1 MVETA
6 MKPLLRVSELKKYF
20 PIRQGVFSH
29 VTGHVRAVDGVS
41 FEIPAGS
48 TLGLVGES
56 GSGKTT
62 VGRTILRLI
71 EPTGG
76 NAFYE
81 DADLFGMD
89 RRTMRAMRRHI
100 QIIFQDPY
108 GSLNPRM
115 TVGAM
120 VREPLTVH
128 KLVPKQ
134 AQRDRVFELLEL
146 VGLEPDS
153 YGRYPHEFSGGQ
165 RQRIGLARALAVEP
179 KLIIADEPVSALDV
193 SIQAQVLNLLVDL
206 QKRLGIA
213 YLFIAHDL
221 SVVRHVSH
229 DVAVMYLGRLVEYAP
244 VDELFARPLHPY
256 TRALMSAVPV
266 PDPEAQH
273 DRQRLEGDVP
283 SPITP
288 PAGCHFH
295 PRCPHVFEPCSHID
309 PVLAEH
315 APGHLVACH
324 LHPANRQPQHAT
336 R

>member
-6 MKPLLRVSELKKYF
+6 AKPLLRVTGLKKYF
-20 PIRQGVFSH
+20 PVRQGVFSH
-29 VTGHVRAVDGVS
+29 VTGHLRAVDGVS
-41 FEIPAGS
+41 FDIAAGT

-71 EPTGG
+71 EPTAGR
-76 NAFYE
+76 AFYE
-81 DADLFGMD
+81 NVDLFKMSQ
-89 RRTMRAMRRHI
+89 RTMRKMRRHI
-100 QIIFQDPY
+100 QIVFQDPY

-128 KLVPKQ
+128 KLMPKR
-134 AQRDRVFELLEL
+134 ARRDRVFELLEL

-206 QKRLGIA
+206 QNTLGIA

-229 DVAVMYLGRLVEYAP
+229 AVAVMYLGRLVERAP
-244 VDELFARPLHPY
+244 VDELFAQPLHPY

-266 PDPEAQH
+266 PDPQAQH

-283 SPITP
+283 SPIAP
-288 PAGCHFH
+288 PPGCHFH
-295 PRCPHVFEPCSHID
+295 PRCPEVFQPCPHID
-309 PVLAEH
+309 PPLIEH
-315 APGHLVACH
+315 SPDHLVACH
-324 LHPANRQPQHAT
+324 LYPAHH
-336 R
+336 

>member
-1 MVETA
+1 MAETA
-6 MKPLLRVSELKKYF
+6 SKPLLRVRGLKKYF

-29 VTGHVRAVDGVS
+29 VSGHLCAVDGVS
-41 FEIPAGS
+41 FDIPAGT

-71 EPTGG
+71 EPTAGS
-76 NAFYE
+76 AFYE
-81 DADLFGMD
+81 DVDLFGMG
-89 RRTMRAMRRHI
+89 RRTMRDMRRHI
-100 QIIFQDPY
+100 QIVFQDPY

-120 VREPLTVH
+120 VREPLIVH

-134 AQRDRVFELLEL
+134 ARRDRVFELLEL

-153 YGRYPHEFSGGQ
+153 YSRYPHEFSGGQ

-193 SIQAQVLNLLVDL
+193 SIQAQVLNLLIDL
-206 QKRLGIA
+206 QNRLGIA

-229 DVAVMYLGRLVEYAP
+229 AVAVMYLGRLVERAP
-244 VDELFARPLHPY
+244 VKDLFARPLHPY

-266 PDPEAQH
+266 PDPQAQH

-283 SPITP
+283 SPIAP
-288 PAGCHFH
+288 PPGCHFH
-295 PRCPHVFEPCSHID
+295 PRCPEAFEPCSHID
-309 PVLAEH
+309 PPLVEH
-315 APGHLVACH
+315 VENHLVACH
-324 LHPANRQPQHAT
+324 LCPAPR
-336 R
+336 

>member
-1 MVETA
+1 
-6 MKPLLRVSELKKYF
+6 LQVSGLKKYF
-20 PIRQGVFSH
+20 PIRRGLFSH
-29 VTGHVRAVDGVS
+29 VSGHVQAVDGVS
-41 FEIPAGS
+41 FEIAPGS

-62 VGRTILRLI
+62 VGRTVLRLV
-71 EPTGG
+71 EPTDGH
-76 NAFYE
+76 AVYQ
-81 DADLFGMD
+81 DVDLFELD
-89 RRTMRAMRRHI
+89 RRAMRSMRRHI
-100 QIIFQDPY
+100 QIVFQDPY

-120 VREPLTVH
+120 IREPLIVH
-128 KLVPKQ
+128 RLVPKHRR
-134 AQRDRVFELLEL
+134 RDRVFELLDL

-206 QKRLGIA
+206 QKQLGLA

-221 SVVRHVSH
+221 SVVRHIS
-229 DVAVMYLGRLVEYAP
+229 DQVAVMYLGKLVERAS

-266 PDPEAQH
+266 PDPQAQR

-283 SPITP
+283 SPIDP
-288 PAGCHFH
+288 PPGCRFH
-295 PRCPHVFEPCSHID
+295 PRCPEAFDLCSRTEPAFI
-309 PVLAEH
+309 EH
-315 APGHLVACH
+315 TPGHLVACH
-324 LHPANRQPQHAT
+324 LYPGQESYVHERV
-336 R
+336 

>member
-6 MKPLLRVSELKKYF
+6 TKPLLRVSALKKYF

-41 FEIPAGS
+41 FDIPAGT

-71 EPTGG
+71 EPTAGS
-76 NAFYE
+76 AFFE
-81 DADLFGMD
+81 NLDLFGMD
-89 RRTMRAMRRHI
+89 RRTMRAMRQHI
-100 QIIFQDPY
+100 QIVFQDPY

-128 KLVPKQ
+128 RLVPKR

-153 YGRYPHEFSGGQ
+153 FGRYPHEFSGGQ

-179 KLIIADEPVSALDV
+179 RLIIADEPVSALDV

-229 DVAVMYLGRLVEYAP
+229 DVAVMYLGRLVERAP
-244 VDELFARPLHPY
+244 VEELFARPLHPY

-283 SPITP
+283 SPIDP
-288 PAGCHFH
+288 PPGCHFH
-295 PRCPHVFEPCSHID
+295 PRCPETFEPCSRID
-309 PVLAEH
+309 PVLVEH
-315 APGHLVACH
+315 IPGHWVACH
-324 LHPANRQPQHAT
+324 LYPEES
-336 R
+336 

>member
-1 MVETA
+1 MAETA
-6 MKPLLRVSELKKYF
+6 TEPLLRVRGLKKYF
-20 PIRQGVFSH
+20 SIRQGVFSR
-29 VTGHVRAVDGVS
+29 VTGHLRAVDGVS
-41 FEIPAGS
+41 FDISAGT

-71 EPTGG
+71 EPTAGS
-76 NAFYE
+76 AFYE
-81 DADLFGMD
+81 NADLFRMD
-89 RRTMRAMRRHI
+89 RHAMRDMRRHI
-100 QIIFQDPY
+100 QIVFQDPY

-115 TVGAM
+115 TIGAT
-120 VREPLTVH
+120 VREPLAVH
-128 KLVPKQ
+128 KLVPKH
-134 AQRDRVFELLEL
+134 ARRDRVFELLEL

-206 QKRLGIA
+206 QNRLGIA

-229 DVAVMYLGRLVEYAP
+229 AVDVMYLGRLVEHAP
-244 VDELFARPLHPY
+244 VAELFTRPLHPY

-266 PDPEAQH
+266 PDPQAQH
-273 DRQRLEGDVP
+273 DRQRIEGDVP
-283 SPITP
+283 SPIAP
-288 PAGCHFH
+288 PPGCHFH
-295 PRCPHVFEPCSHID
+295 PRCPQVFQPCSHIH
-309 PVLAEH
+309 PLLVEH
-315 APGHLVACH
+315 LPDHLVACH
-324 LHPANRQPQHAT
+324 LYPPAP
-336 R
+336 

>member
-1 MVETA
+1 MAEIA
-6 MKPLLRVSELKKYF
+6 AKPLLRVNGLKKYF

-29 VTGHVRAVDGVS
+29 ITGHVRAVDGVS
-41 FEIPAGS
+41 FDIPAGT

-71 EPTGG
+71 EPTAGS
-76 NAFYE
+76 ALYE
-81 DADLFGMD
+81 NVDLFEMD
-89 RRTMRAMRRHI
+89 RRTMRKMRRHI
-100 QIIFQDPY
+100 QIVFQDPY

-128 KLVPKQ
+128 KLVPKH
-134 AQRDRVFELLEL
+134 ARRDRALELLEL

-206 QKRLGIA
+206 QNRLGIA

-229 DVAVMYLGRLVEYAP
+229 TVAVMYLGRLVEHAP
-244 VDELFARPLHPY
+244 VAELFARPLHPY

-266 PDPEAQH
+266 PDPQAQH

-283 SPITP
+283 SPIAP
-288 PAGCHFH
+288 PPGCHFH
-295 PRCPHVFEPCSHID
+295 PRCPEIFEPCSHID
-309 PVLAEH
+309 PHLVEH
-315 APGHLVACH
+315 APDHLVACH
-324 LHPANRQPQHAT
+324 LYPAPR
-336 R
+336 